1 NRIIMSEYQYYEF
14 QALDRILTKTEQSYI
29 ESLSSRVELSP
40 TKAAFTYSYGDFRGN
55 PQDLLEKCFDVMLYM
70 ANWGTRQL
78 LFRLPKKL
86 VDATLIKQYCVDD
99 CISVSNTSNYLIL
112 DININ
117 DEEYQDWIEG
127 EGWLSNLASLRN
139 ELLQGDCRVLYL
151 AWLKAKTRV
160 CDDYELSEDE
170 SDVLEP
176 PVPANLQKLSDSLQS
191 FVEFFK
197 VDNDLITVA
206 AKASNSTQAEF
217 TSLETLIPTLPEAE
231 RNDFLVKVLKNEPL
245 IGVQLAKRLKELSK
259 SQLTLVQSNGNRRL
273 LFQLIASAKDCSK
286 LRQQQELKAVKEARI
301 RELLALIPKEAKLW
315 EEVFRLIAFKQSK
328 SYDDAIAHLRNLRD
342 LAEYQGKLEQFK
354 LRVQEMQ
361 TDYSNR
367 PGLLSRLQKAG
378 LLSL

>member
-1 NRIIMSEYQYYEF
+1 MSEYQYYEF

-127 EGWLSNLASLRN
+127 EGWLSNLASLRD

-217 TSLETLIPTLPEAE
+217 TSLEALIPTLPEAE
-231 RNDFLVKVLKNEPL
+231 RNEFLVKVLKNEPL
-245 IGVQLAKRLKELSK
+245 IGVQLAKRLKELSN

-301 RELLALIPKEAKLW
+301 RELLALVPKEAKLW

-328 SYDDAIAHLRNLRD
+328 SYDDAIANLRNLRD
-342 LAEYQGKLEQFK
+342 LAEHQGKLEQFK
-354 LRVQEMQ
+354 LRIQEMQ

-378 LLSL
+378 LLKL

>member
-1 NRIIMSEYQYYEF
+1 MSEYQYYEF

>member
-1 NRIIMSEYQYYEF
+1 MSEYQYYEF

-197 VDNDLITVA
+197 VDHDLITVA
-206 AKASNSTQAEF
+206 ATASNATQAEF
-217 TSLETLIPTLPEAE
+217 TSLEALIPTLPEAE
-231 RNDFLVKVLKNEPL
+231 RNEFLVKVLKNEPL
-245 IGVQLAKRLKELSK
+245 IGVQLAKRLKELSN

-301 RELLALIPKEAKLW
+301 RELLALVPKEAKLW

-328 SYDDAIAHLRNLRD
+328 SYDDAIANLRNLRD
-342 LAEYQGKLEQFK
+342 LAEHQGKLEQFK
-354 LRVQEMQ
+354 LRIQEMQ

-378 LLSL
+378 LLKL

>member
-1 NRIIMSEYQYYEF
+1 MSEYQYYEF

-127 EGWLSNLASLRN
+127 EGWLSNLASLRD

-206 AKASNSTQAEF
+206 AKASNTTQAEF
-217 TSLETLIPTLPEAE
+217 TSLEALIPTLPEAE
-231 RNDFLVKVLKNEPL
+231 RNEFLVKVLKNEPL
-245 IGVQLAKRLKELSK
+245 IGVQLAKRLKELSN
-259 SQLTLVQSNGNRRL
+259 SQL
-273 LFQLIASAKDCSK
+273 K
-286 LRQQQELKAVKEARI
+286 
-301 RELLALIPKEAKLW
+301 
-315 EEVFRLIAFKQSK
+315 
-328 SYDDAIAHLRNLRD
+328 
-342 LAEYQGKLEQFK
+342 
-354 LRVQEMQ
+354 
-361 TDYSNR
+361 
-367 PGLLSRLQKAG
+367 
-378 LLSL
+378 

>member
-1 NRIIMSEYQYYEF
+1 MSEYQYYEF

-206 AKASNSTQAEF
+206 ATASNSTQAEF
-217 TSLETLIPTLPEAE
+217 TSLEALIPSLPEAE
-231 RNDFLVKVLKNEPL
+231 RNEFLVKVLKNEPL
-245 IGVQLAKRLKELSK
+245 IGVQLAKRLKEFSN
-259 SQLTLVQSNGNRRL
+259 SQLTLVQGNSNGRL

-286 LRQQQELKAVKEARI
+286 LRQQKELKAAKEARI
-301 RELLALIPKEAKLW
+301 RELLALVPKEAKLW

>member
-1 NRIIMSEYQYYEF
+1 MSEYQYYEF

-29 ESLSSRVELSP
+29 ECLSSRVELSP

-127 EGWLSNLASLRN
+127 EGWLSNLASLRD

-206 AKASNSTQAEF
+206 ATASNSTQAEF
-217 TSLETLIPTLPEAE
+217 TSLEALIPSLPEAE
-231 RNDFLVKVLKNEPL
+231 RNEFLVKVLKNEPL
-245 IGVQLAKRLKELSK
+245 IGVQLAKRLKEFSN
-259 SQLTLVQSNGNRRL
+259 SQLTLVQDNGNRRSL
-273 LFQLIASAKDCSK
+273 LQLIASAKDYSK
-286 LRQQQELKAVKEARI
+286 LRQEQELKAAKEARN
-301 RELLALIPKEAKLW
+301 RQLLALVPKEAKLW

-342 LAEYQGKLEQFK
+342 LAEHQGKLEQFK

-378 LLSL
+378 FLRL

>member
-1 NRIIMSEYQYYEF
+1 MSEYQYYEF

-127 EGWLSNLASLRN
+127 EGWLSNLASLRD

-206 AKASNSTQAEF
+206 AKASNTTQAEF
-217 TSLETLIPTLPEAE
+217 TSLEALIPTLPEAE
-231 RNDFLVKVLKNEPL
+231 RNEFLVKVLKNEPL
-245 IGVQLAKRLKELSK
+245 IGVQLAKRLKELSN
-259 SQLTLVQSNGNRRL
+259 SQLTLVQDNGNRRSL
-273 LFQLIASAKDCSK
+273 LQLIASAKDYSK
-286 LRQQQELKAVKEARI
+286 LRQEQELKAAKEARN
-301 RELLALIPKEAKLW
+301 RQLLALVPKEAKLW

-342 LAEYQGKLEQFK
+342 LAEHQGQLDKFK

>member
-1 NRIIMSEYQYYEF
+1 MSEYQYYEF

-78 LFRLPKKL
+78 LFRL
-86 VDATLIKQYCVDD
+86 
-99 CISVSNTSNYLIL
+99 
-112 DININ
+112 
-117 DEEYQDWIEG
+117 
-127 EGWLSNLASLRN
+127 
-139 ELLQGDCRVLYL
+139 
-151 AWLKAKTRV
+151 
-160 CDDYELSEDE
+160 
-170 SDVLEP
+170 
-176 PVPANLQKLSDSLQS
+176 SDSLQS

-206 AKASNSTQAEF
+206 ATASNSTQAEF
-217 TSLETLIPTLPEAE
+217 TSLEALIPSLPEAE
-231 RNDFLVKVLKNEPL
+231 RNEFLVKVLKNEPL
-245 IGVQLAKRLKELSK
+245 IGVQLAKRLKEFSN
-259 SQLTLVQSNGNRRL
+259 SQLTLVQGNSNGRL

-286 LRQQQELKAVKEARI
+286 LRQQKELKAAKEARI
-301 RELLALIPKEAKLW
+301 RELLALVPKEAKLW

-342 LAEYQGKLEQFK
+342 LAEHQGKLEQFK

-378 LLSL
+378 LLRL

>member
-1 NRIIMSEYQYYEF
+1 MSEYQYYEF

-206 AKASNSTQAEF
+206 ATASNSTQAEF
-217 TSLETLIPTLPEAE
+217 TSLEALIPSLPEAE
-231 RNDFLVKVLKNEPL
+231 RNEFLVKVLKNEPL
-245 IGVQLAKRLKELSK
+245 IGVQLAKRLKEFSN
-259 SQLTLVQSNGNRRL
+259 SQLTLVQGNSNGRL

-286 LRQQQELKAVKEARI
+286 LRQQKELKAAKEARI
-301 RELLALIPKEAKLW
+301 RELLALVPKEAKLW

-342 LAEYQGKLEQFK
+342 LAEHQGKLEQFK

-378 LLSL
+378 LLRL

>member
-1 NRIIMSEYQYYEF
+1 MSEYQYYEF

-206 AKASNSTQAEF
+206 ATASNATQAEF
-217 TSLETLIPTLPEAE
+217 TSLEALIPTLPEAE
-231 RNDFLVKVLKNEPL
+231 RNEFLVKVLKNEPL
-245 IGVQLAKRLKELSK
+245 IGVQLAKRLKELSN
-259 SQLTLVQSNGNRRL
+259 SQIALVQDNGNRRL

-301 RELLALIPKEAKLW
+301 RELLALVPKEAKLW

>member
-1 NRIIMSEYQYYEF
+1 MSEYQYYEF

-206 AKASNSTQAEF
+206 ATASNSTQAEF

-231 RNDFLVKVLKNEPL
+231 RNEFLVKVLKNEPL

-259 SQLTLVQSNGNRRL
+259 SQLTLVQGNGNRRL
-273 LFQLIASAKDCSK
+273 LFQLIASAKDCTK
-286 LRQQQELKAVKEARI
+286 LRQEQELKAAKEARI
-301 RELLALIPKEAKLW
+301 RQLLALVPKEAKLW

-342 LAEYQGKLEQFK
+342 LAEHQGQLDKFK

-378 LLSL
+378 FLRL

>member
-1 NRIIMSEYQYYEF
+1 MSEYQYYEF

-127 EGWLSNLASLRN
+127 EGWLSNLASLRD

-160 CDDYELSEDE
+160 CDDYALSEDE

-206 AKASNSTQAEF
+206 ATASNATQAEF
-217 TSLETLIPTLPEAE
+217 TSLEALIPTLPEAE
-231 RNDFLVKVLKNEPL
+231 RNEFLVKVLKNEPL
-245 IGVQLAKRLKELSK
+245 IGVQLAKRLKELSN

-301 RELLALIPKEAKLW
+301 RQLLALVPKEAKLW